1 MSFVMKL
8 KIKENVQYTTA
19 IFFLFTGIVIC
30 FLSFF
35 LNEYDVKGGAL
46 TYLGEAVA
54 FCAGVFSINLYVKNK
69 VNEAELRIN
78 QRLDRRIQQA
88 EEEIEEEITEEE

>member
-1 MSFVMKL
+1 MKS
-8 KIKENVQYTTA
+8 KIKENIQYTTA
-19 IFFLFTGIVIC
+19 IIFLITGIVIC

-35 LNEYDVKGGAL
+35 LNQYEVKGGAL
-46 TYLGEAVA
+46 TYLGESVA
-54 FCAGVFSINLYVKNK
+54 FCAGVFSINLYVKHK
-69 VNEAELRIN
+69 VDEAELRIN